1 MKKKISLFILCGI
14 ILLGVCGCGKNYD
27 KFYGSWEITNYVGE
41 DESSFNSNIV
51 INKDYINLDFVLG
64 DNSIFIKNDE
74 ILRVIP
80 GSSYPIMCLKLKDE
94 NTLKQVKC
102 SNNILDYVEKLHNTD
117 LSDNEIENK
126 DYIFTKV
133 K

>member
-1 MKKKISLFILCGI
+1 MK
-14 ILLGVCGCGKNYD
+14 GVWYYD

-102 SNNILDYVEKLHNTD
+102 SNDILDYVEKLHNTD